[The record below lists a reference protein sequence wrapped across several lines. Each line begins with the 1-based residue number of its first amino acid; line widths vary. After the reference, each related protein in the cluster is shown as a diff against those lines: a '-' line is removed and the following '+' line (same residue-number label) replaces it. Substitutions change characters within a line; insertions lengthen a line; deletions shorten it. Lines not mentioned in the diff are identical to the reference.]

1 MMQWLLSDLH
11 IHSTFSDGLVEIE
24 EIVKTY
30 GEAGFDVIAI
40 TDHLFDTQS
49 PISLRLREEG
59 KSVNDVE
66 AYFHRIEEVSLW
78 ARKSYDLLV
87 IPGLEICNLL
97 EDYHILGIDLK
108 GAVNPNQ
115 DATGVIDEIHRQG
128 GLAIASHP
136 HLKLSYFLNGD
147 NESIQR
153 HPLHLWKHRDRYVDK
168 IDAWEIANRED
179 LFGIVSLEGLPYVAN
194 SDFHDPVHLSSWKS
208 LIFAE
213 KNKDSVKKAISDRK
227 LSLFFFNGNGA
238 RKALPKIETPKENDR
253 PSDGSA
259 QAGTEKILIVDDE
272 KDLVDLVAYNL
283 KGKGYQTLRAY
294 NGFEAWE
301 KVQSERPEVMI
312 LDLMMP
318 ELDGWELCRIIRRHD
333 NEAIREISILML
345 SARAMAEDRVH
356 GLELGADDYLTK
368 PFSVNELVLRVE
380 KLMEKRK
387 IMGNLRGEM
396 ELLRSTTQEKEESL
410 RKVVH
415 DLKNP
420 LISVGASAK
429 RMLRKNHTEEDLK
442 ILRTIYD
449 SSLRLTRW
457 VDEALLP
464 DGLSS
469 QKIKEEMKDVLI
481 QLVVERVVDSIKD
494 AAAEKRIEVHFS
506 TSPCIPP
513 IPCHEDW
520 ILRAIENLLANALK
534 YTPEGGRIEVGVTHY
549 LEWKEG
555 GVVEVCVK
563 DTGIGIPEEEI
574 GKIFE
579 PFYRGK
585 NAQTETGIGLGLAFV
600 KEVVELHGGKVL
612 VQSEPQK
619 GSAFSILL
627 PLQANR
633 EKKEVNTAINLNLI
647 KP

>member
-1 MMQWLLSDLH
+1 MQWLLADLH
-11 IHSTFSDGLVEIE
+11 IHSTFSDGSVQIE
-24 EIVKTY
+24 EIIKTY

-59 KSVNDVE
+59 KSVKDVE
-66 AYFHRIEEVSLW
+66 TYFHKIEEVSLW
-78 ARKSYDLLV
+78 AKESYDLPV

-108 GAVNPNQ
+108 EAVNPNQ
-115 DATGVIDEIHRQG
+115 DATGVIDDIHRQG

-136 HLKLSYFLNGD
+136 HLKLSYFLKGD

-153 HPLHLWKHRDRYVDK
+153 HPLHLWKHRERYVDK

-194 SDFHDPVHLSSWKS
+194 SDFHDRGHLSSWKS

-213 KNKDSVKKAISDRK
+213 KDKEAVKKAIPERK
-227 LSLFFFNGNGA
+227 LSLFFFNENGA
-238 RKALPKIETPKENDR
+238 KNELPRIETPKENDR
-253 PSDGSA
+253 SSDGSA
-259 QAGTEKILIVDDE
+259 HAGSEKILIVDDE

-283 KGKGYQTLRAY
+283 KGKGYQTLTAY

-301 KVQSERPEVMI
+301 KIQSEKPEVMI

-333 NEAIREISILML
+333 NEAIRGISILML
-345 SARAMAEDRVH
+345 SARAMPEDRIH
-356 GLELGADDYLTK
+356 GLQVGADDYLTK
-368 PFSVNELVLRVE
+368 PFSVNELILRVE
-380 KLMEKRK
+380 KLMEKRR

-396 ELLRSTTQEKEESL
+396 ELLRSTTQEKEASL
-410 RKVVH
+410 RNVVH

-429 RMLRKNHTEEDLK
+429 RMLRKNQTEEDLK
-442 ILRTIYD
+442 ILRIIYD
-449 SSLRLTRW
+449 NSIRLTRW

-464 DGLSS
+464 AGLSS
-469 QKIKEEMKDVLI
+469 QKIEEEMKDVLI
-481 QLVVERVVDSIKD
+481 QSVVERAVDSIKD
-494 AAAEKRIEVHFS
+494 AAAEKRIEVRFWAS
-506 TSPCIPP
+506 SSIPR

-534 YTPEGGRIEVGVTHY
+534 YTPEGGRIEVTVTSY

-555 GVVEVCVK
+555 GVVEIRVK
-563 DTGIGIPEEEI
+563 DTGIGILEEDT

-585 NAQTETGIGLGLAFV
+585 NARTEPGIGLGLSFV
-600 KEVVELHGGKVL
+600 KEAAELHGGKVL
-612 VQSEPQK
+612 VLSEPAK
-619 GSAFSILL
+619 GSTFSILL
-627 PLQANR
+627 PVGEKRKGKEGER
-633 EKKEVNTAINLNLI
+633 ELTKT
-647 KP
+647 

>member
-1 MMQWLLSDLH
+1 MAQWLLTDLH
-11 IHSTFSDGLVEIE
+11 IHTTHSDGTVPLE
-24 EIVKTY
+24 EVVKIY
-30 GEAGFDVIAI
+30 GEAGFDTIAI

-59 KSVNDVE
+59 KSVKDVE
-66 AYFHRIEEVSLW
+66 AYFHKIEEVSLW
-78 ARKSYDLLV
+78 AKESYDLLV

-97 EDYHILGIDLK
+97 KDYHILGIDLK

-115 DATGVIDEIHRQG
+115 DATGVINDIHQQG

-136 HLKLSYFLNGD
+136 HLKLSYFLKGD

-153 HPLHLWKHRDRYVDK
+153 HPLHLWKHHERYVDK

-194 SDFHDPVHLSSWKS
+194 SDFHDRGHISSWKS
-208 LIFAE
+208 LILAE
-213 KNKDSVKKAISDRK
+213 KDKEAVKKAIPERK
-227 LSLFFFNGNGA
+227 LSLFFFNGNEAG
-238 RKALPKIETPKENDR
+238 KALTKIETPKENER
-253 PSDGSA
+253 FSDGSA
-259 QAGTEKILIVDDE
+259 QVGSEKILIVDDE

-301 KVQSERPEVMI
+301 KIQSERPDVMI

-318 ELDGWELCRIIRRHD
+318 ELDGWELCRIIRQND
-333 NEAIREISILML
+333 NEPIKGMSILML
-345 SARAMAEDRVH
+345 SARAMPEDRIH
-356 GLELGADDYLTK
+356 GLEIGADDYLTK
-368 PFSVNELVLRVE
+368 PFSVNELILRVR

-387 IMGNLRGEM
+387 TMGNLKGEM
-396 ELLRSTTQEKEESL
+396 ELLRSTTHEKEASL

-429 RMLRKNHTEEDLK
+429 RMLRRNQSDEDLK
-442 ILRTIYD
+442 ILRIIYD
-449 SSLRLTRW
+449 SSIRLTRW

-464 DGLSS
+464 AGLSS

-481 QLVVERVVDSIKD
+481 QSVVERAVDSIKD
-494 AAAEKRIEVHFS
+494 AAAEKRIEVRFS
-506 TSPCIPP
+506 TSPSIPS

-534 YTPEGGRIEVGVTHY
+534 YTPGGGRVEVTVTSY
-549 LEWKEG
+549 LEWEEG
-555 GVVEVCVK
+555 GVVEISVK
-563 DTGIGIPEEEI
+563 DTGIGILEEETER
-574 GKIFE
+574 IFK

-585 NAQTETGIGLGLAFV
+585 NAQTHPGIGLGLSFV
-600 KEVVELHGGKVL
+600 KEVVELHG
-612 VQSEPQK
+612 
-619 GSAFSILL
+619 
-627 PLQANR
+627 
-633 EKKEVNTAINLNLI
+633 
-647 KP
+647 

>member
-1 MMQWLLSDLH
+1 MQWLLADLH
-11 IHSTFSDGLVEIE
+11 IHSTFSDGSVQIE
-24 EIVKTY
+24 EIIKTY

-59 KSVNDVE
+59 KSVKNVE
-66 AYFHRIEEVSLW
+66 TYFHKIEEVSLW
-78 ARKSYDLLV
+78 AKESYDLLV

-108 GAVNPNQ
+108 GTVNPNQ
-115 DATGVIDEIHRQG
+115 DATGVIDDIHRQG

-136 HLKLSYFLNGD
+136 HLKLSYFLKGD
-147 NESIQR
+147 NESIQH
-153 HPLHLWKHRDRYVDK
+153 HPLHLWKHRERYVDK

-194 SDFHDPVHLSSWKS
+194 SDFHDRGHLSSWKS

-213 KNKDSVKKAISDRK
+213 KDKEAVKKAIPERK

-238 RKALPKIETPKENDR
+238 GKALPKIETPKENDR
-253 PSDGSA
+253 SSDGSA
-259 QAGTEKILIVDDE
+259 QAGSEKILIVDDE

-301 KVQSERPEVMI
+301 KIQSEKPEVMI

-333 NEAIREISILML
+333 NEAIRGISILML
-345 SARAMAEDRVH
+345 SARAMPEDRIH
-356 GLELGADDYLTK
+356 GLQIGADDYLTK
-368 PFSVNELVLRVE
+368 PFSVNELILRVE
-380 KLMEKRK
+380 KLMEKK
-387 IMGNLRGEM
+387 KLMGNLRGEM
-396 ELLRSTTQEKEESL
+396 ELLRSTTQEKEASL
-410 RKVVH
+410 RNVVH

-429 RMLRKNHTEEDLK
+429 RMLRKKQTDEDLK
-442 ILRTIYD
+442 ILRIIYD
-449 SSLRLTRW
+449 NSIRLTRW

-464 DGLSS
+464 AGLSS
-469 QKIKEEMKDVLI
+469 QEIKEEMKDVLI
-481 QLVVERVVDSIKD
+481 QSVVERAVDFIKD
-494 AAAEKRIEVHFS
+494 AAAEKRIEVRFS
-506 TSPCIPP
+506 ASPCIPR
-513 IPCHEDW
+513 IHCHEDW

-534 YTPEGGRIEVGVTHY
+534 YTPEGGRVEVTVTSY

-555 GVVEVCVK
+555 GVVEICVK
-563 DTGIGIPEEEI
+563 DTGIGILEEEI

-585 NAQTETGIGLGLAFV
+585 NARTKPGIGLGLSFV
-600 KEVVELHGGKVL
+600 KEAAELHGGKVL
-612 VQSEPQK
+612 VLSEPAK
-619 GSAFSILL
+619 GSIFSILL
-627 PLQANR
+627 PVGDKR
-633 EKKEVNTAINLNLI
+633 KGKEVERELT
-647 KP
+647 KM